1 MVCIYLIFRQIE
13 IQVSTPLISWLIDEK
28 IDTRLSTRF
37 EEK

>member
-13 IQVSTPLISWLIDEK
+13 IQISTPLISWLMVEK
-28 IDTRLSTRF
+28 IDARLSTRF